1 MEGGGGAQGGKA
13 ITFRRAAPLP
23 PRPDIA
29 AKRRRH
35 TQHQTHPCI
44 GATDGTQ
51 TEQELISQ

>member
-1 MEGGGGAQGGKA
+1 MEGGAQGGKA